1 MTQSCKNIPAR
12 LWERLAETLCRSEIL
27 RLIIS
32 LQQECFY
39 TSLQDQDSLSDIS
52 NQLLL
57 WIISSWNQIRFTTLF
72 PHLQQQSLI
81 ADAEAPAGA
90 TEAEAGSTVALNGG
104 LQTKTDGDLEVGSGI
119 RSNSSF
125 LFLLTIG

>member
-52 NQLLL
+52 NKLLL
-57 WIISSWNQIRFTTLF
+57 WIISIWNQIRFTTLTS
-72 PHLQQQSLI
+72 HLQQQSLI
-81 ADAEAPAGA
+81 ADAEAPA
-90 TEAEAGSTVALNGG
+90 EAEAGSTVALNGG

-119 RSNSSF
+119 LSHN
-125 LFLLTIG
+125 